1 MCSID
6 MPTTEVVEGMSPAE
20 LDALVLALDITER
33 RQQAALAVLASRAE
47 SAGTFLADGH
57 RTAKAWT
64 RAACNWSGQQA
75 ARTVRLGRAFQ
86 LLPYFAQA
94 GIAGEIGI
102 SQMHALALVA
112 TNPRVR
118 EHLADSEQLLVDQA
132 KILEHDDYMILLHR
146 WEQLADETGADQA
159 HDRAHRNRRAAINI
173 IGEKMFL
180 DAVGGSA
187 PGVIMREILER
198 FEQIE
203 FDDEW
208 ANGVDQH
215 GDAMNPSLLE
225 RTPAQRRFDGL
236 LTLFRAAAGSGEMG
250 GDEILVNIV
259 TDQETMEHQMQKAAG
274 ADPEPLDPATVL
286 DRRCETDRGEIL
298 HPADVLAMLFIGQMR
313 RMILRDDGVV
323 LDYGR
328 RQRFFTGELRRAVLL
343 SAVRCTWP
351 GCDRPASKCSADHTT
366 PHSEGGHTCAENGGP
381 LCDHHNWL
389 KNLGFTITRNTDGTW
404 TLRRPNGTIVGWRA
418 TTPIAGN

>member
-1 MCSID
+1 MCSINA
-6 MPTTEVVEGMSPAE
+6 PTADTVQGMTPAE
-20 LDALVLALDITER
+20 LDALVLAMDITER
-33 RQQAALAVLASRAE
+33 RQQAALALLASRAE
-47 SAGTFLADGH
+47 QAGTFLADGH

-75 ARTVRLGRAFQ
+75 ARTVRLGRAFE
-86 LLPYFAQA
+86 LLPYFATS
-94 GIAGEIGI
+94 GLAGEIGI

-118 EHLADSEQLLVDQA
+118 EHLADSERLLVDQA

-146 WEQLADETGADQA
+146 WEQLADEHGADQA
-159 HDRAHRNRRAAINI
+159 HDRAHQNRRAAINI

-180 DAVGGSA
+180 DAVGGNA

-208 ANGVDQH
+208 AAGVSRH
-215 GDAMNPSLLE
+215 GDGMNPSLLE
-225 RTPAQRRFDGL
+225 RTPAQRRFDAL
-236 LTLFRAAAGSGEMG
+236 LALFRAAAGSGQMG
-250 GDEILVNIV
+250 GDDVLVNIV
-259 TDQETMEHQMQKAAG
+259 VDQERLEHQMARSAG

-286 DRRCETDRGEIL
+286 DRRCETERGDIL

-313 RMILRDDGVV
+313 RMILRDDGVI

-328 RQRFFTGELRRAVLL
+328 RQRFFTGEIRRAVLL

-351 GCDRPASKCSADHTT
+351 GCDIPAPKCSADHTQ
-366 PHSEGGHTCAENGGP
+366 PHSEGGHTCTENGGP

-389 KNLGFTITRNTDGTW
+389 KNLGFTITRNPDGTW
-404 TLRRPNGTIVGWRA
+404 TLRRPDGTIVGWRNN
-418 TTPIAGN
+418 TPIAGN